1 MIDWLYNTIGWNSA
15 DPEVEAATDKL
26 RNVLHTYIIKNKY
39 QAKRAA
45 VLKIQSQ
52 YRLYLIHKQL
62 ELLRQKR
69 RNYRKYRP
77 SIPQT
82 ENEYQD
88 KVRLLMKTRSYL
100 YRDIESIDRILK
112 NSQETQKIKV
122 Q

>member
-1 MIDWLYNTIGWNSA
+1 MEWIYNTIGWNST
-15 DPEVEAATDKL
+15 DPELELATDKL
-26 RNVLHTYIIKNKY
+26 RNVLLTYILKNKY

-52 YRLYLIHKQL
+52 YRLHIIHKQL
-62 ELLRQKR
+62 ELLRQR
-69 RNYRKYRP
+69 RRGYRKYRS
-77 SIPQT
+77 SIPRT
-82 ENEYQD
+82 ENDYQD

-112 NSQETQKIKV
+112 NSQETRKIKV